1 MSDDPIVQIL
11 LEAYQRGREIAAAEK
26 VNVPNQP
33 PPANP
38 VTPAAKP
45 ARTGRKAKAAEK

>member
-11 LEAYQRGREIAAAEK
+11 LEAYQRGKEIAAAKK
-26 VNVPNQP
+26 VDAPSQP
-33 PPANP
+33 PQANP

-45 ARTGRKAKAAEK
+45 VRTRRKAKAAAK